1 MTTYYD
7 AEGNEI
13 EVDETQ
19 ALKDARAAA
28 ERNEGTAKER
38 DAIAKENALLKALPG
53 VDFDSDLAKMFAKS
67 YDGELEREAIQTAA
81 ISVGLFTAAPAIDP
95 TTDVDAELQATR
107 EALRTGS
114 APPKSRQTLEDEAAL
129 AVDPRVE
136 GIRAFRVATEEHGQ
150 SRQDASA
157 QFFDRH
163 IAAAQ
168 RGDERVLWS
177 PEKHRAQAEGRIDV
191 PPLVDVR

>member
-19 ALKDARAAA
+19 ALKDAREAA
-28 ERNEGTAKER
+28 ERNAGAAKDR
-38 DAIAKENALLKALPG
+38 DAVAKENALLKALPG
-53 VDFDSDLAKMFAKS
+53 VDLDSDLAKMFVKS
-67 YDGELEREAIQTAA
+67 YDGELTKEAIQTAA
-81 ISVGLFTAAPAIDP
+81 VSVGLFTAEAPPEPGDP
-95 TTDVDAELQATR
+95 ADVELQAAR

-114 APPKSRQTLEDEAAL
+114 VPPKTRETLEAEAAL

-150 SRQDASA
+150 SRVDASA
-157 QFFDRH
+157 QFFDRQ

-177 PEKHRAQAEGRIDV
+177 PEKHRANAEGRVDV